1 MRFFASV
8 GAVLLPFASFVHGIQ
23 FNPDDEA
30 SIKAATKQ
38 YAYGLM
44 TYYKNNA
51 TGMAKEEIGIFPKP
65 HYWWEAGAAWGG
77 LIEYTQFTGDTSYVK
92 TLTQALVSNYGP
104 ANDILLPWR
113 KDQEVG
119 LNFQREKFPC
129 SLNVLGQ

>member
-1 MRFFASV
+1 MRFFSSL
-8 GAVLLPFASFVHGIQ
+8 GAALLPFASFAAGIE

-30 SIKAATKQ
+30 SLRSVTAS

-51 TGMAKEEIGIFPKP
+51 TGLPVEEIGIFPKP

-77 LIEYTQFTGDTSYVK
+77 LIEYTQFTGDQAYFN

-104 ANDILLPWR
+104 NNEILLPWR
-113 KDQEVG
+113 KDQEVLDTLILG
-119 LNFQREKFPC
+119 L
-129 SLNVLGQ
+129 